1 MDKGLVEVLGPYGA
15 VNSFSS
21 MMKKASKLQTG
32 FIYHY
37 AFIMLVGIILLVT
50 SVCLWSGLESYF
62 FVDNRLLF
70 IYAGI
75 LLFYTSSISRA

>member
-1 MDKGLVEVLGPYGA
+1 
-15 VNSFSS
+15 

-37 AFIMLVGIILLVT
+37 AFIMLVGIILLLT
-50 SVCLWSGLESYF
+50 SISLWSSLETYF
-62 FVDNRLLF
+62 FIDNRLLF

-75 LLFYTSSISRA
+75 LLFYTSSVSRA